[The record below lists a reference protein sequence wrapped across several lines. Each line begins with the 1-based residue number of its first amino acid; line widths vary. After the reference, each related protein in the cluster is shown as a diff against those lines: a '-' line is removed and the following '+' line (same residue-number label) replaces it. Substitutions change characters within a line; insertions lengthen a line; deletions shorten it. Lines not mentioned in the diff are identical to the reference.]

1 MERRPA
7 GYALHNVQRFYFHLH
22 NDVEARDPDGV
33 ELADLETARL
43 HALSDVRFTVAET
56 IKETGRLNLGHR
68 IDIEDENGTVLD
80 TIYFRDAV
88 TIEGP

>member
-1 MERRPA
+1 MERTLTA
-7 GYALHNVQRFYFHLH
+7 VALHDVQRFYFHLH
-22 NDVEARDPDGV
+22 NDVEARDPDGTDLPN
-33 ELADLETARL
+33 LAAARI
-43 HALSDVRFTVAET
+43 HALSDARFTVAET
-56 IKETGRLNLGHR
+56 IKETGRLNLSHH